1 MKKINVLH
9 VVNQMNRGGA
19 ETLLMNF
26 LRKIDKNRFK
36 FYFLIFNDAKGDYDD
51 EIRSLGGELI
61 SIDGGNSLAR
71 FYNLYRFLN
80 KNKGKFDIVHS
91 HLLLNDGFQLTA
103 AKLAGIHTR
112 ISHSHSTLYK
122 QHMTIV
128 DKAYEFLLKRVI
140 AFSAT
145 QKIACG
151 DLAGKYLFSENSDF
165 TIINNSIDLNK
176 FRNIKKQCEN
186 YWDAI
191 TSHKGLKI
199 IQVGRLTD
207 LKNHKFSLEIVKKLK
222 DLGHE
227 FTFMIVGKGEERE
240 GILEMIGN
248 LNLTDQV
255 ILMDV
260 RSDVAE
266 LMAGA
271 DVLLMPSKFEGFPMV
286 LVESQAVGLQAL
298 VSNAVSDETDL
309 GLDLV
314 KFLGIDKADIWV
326 DEIIQCTKQA
336 SFSGNV
342 YEVLR
347 KKGFDLNSNI
357 ELLEKFYS

>member
-26 LRKIDKNRFK
+26 LRRIDKNRFK
-36 FYFLIFNDAKGDYDD
+36 FYFLIFNGAKGDYDD

-61 SIDGGNSLAR
+61 NINGGNSFSR
-71 FYNLYRFLN
+71 FYNLYKFLN

-103 AKLAGIHTR
+103 AKLAGINKR
-112 ISHSHSTLYK
+112 ISHSHSTVYK
-122 QHMTIV
+122 QHMTII
-128 DKAYEFLLKRVI
+128 DRAYEFLLKKNI

-151 DLAGKYLFSENSDF
+151 DLAGKYLFGEDSDF

-176 FRNIKKQCEN
+176 FRSIKKQCEN
-186 YWDAI
+186 YWDGI
-191 TSHKGLKI
+191 TEHKGVKI

-207 LKNHKFSLEIVKKLK
+207 LKNHKFSLEIVKKIK

-227 FTFMIVGKGEERE
+227 FTFMIVGKGEEH
-240 GILEMIGN
+240 GPILEMIRN

-255 ILMDV
+255 VLMDV

-271 DVLLMPSKFEGFPMV
+271 DILLMPSKFEGFPMV
-286 LVESQAVGLQAL
+286 LVESQAIGLLSL
-298 VSNAVSDETDL
+298 VSSKVSDETDL
-309 GLDLV
+309 GLGLI
-314 KFLGIDKADIWV
+314 KFLEIDKADIWV
-326 DEIIQCTKQA
+326 DEIIKYKRQTV
-336 SFSGNV
+336 FSENV
-342 YEVLR
+342 YEVLC
-347 KKGFDLNSNI
+347 KKGFDLDSNI
-357 ELLEKFYS
+357 KLLEKFYA